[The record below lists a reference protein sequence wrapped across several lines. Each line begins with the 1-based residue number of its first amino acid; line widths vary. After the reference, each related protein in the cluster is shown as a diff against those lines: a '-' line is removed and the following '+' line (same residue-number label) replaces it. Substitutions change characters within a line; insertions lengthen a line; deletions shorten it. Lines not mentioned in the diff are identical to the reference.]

1 MMPSL
6 KQLRYICAVAEHKH
20 FSKAAEACHV
30 TQSTLSAAIQELESQ
45 LGVVIFER
53 NKKSVLI
60 TPLGARLLH
69 QARLILGNV

>member
-1 MMPSL
+1 MLPSV
-6 KQLRYICAVAEHKH
+6 KQLRYICAVAEYKH

-53 NKKSVLI
+53 NKKTVDSWQR
-60 TPLGARLLH
+60 GGFRRARE
-69 QARLILGNV
+69 VP